1 LGAPTRIPHR
11 TVSASLSGSGE
22 FIGDYQGLTADD
34 CFAIPFVN
42 DTHLANDPSRDPA
55 FDRRLPFS
63 PFQEAIS
70 YRVPNEERFGGDD
83 RDCRR
88 DGDDDDDDDGRG
100 DDGDDDRGD
109 RRGGRGRRG
118 DDDRRKARAAL
129 AGVSRAQ
136 VRELAAKHQIIIGRS
151 R

>member
-88 DGDDDDDDDGRG
+88 GDRGDDD
-100 DDGDDDRGD
+100 
-109 RRGGRGRRG
+109 RG
-118 DDDRRKARAAL
+118 DDDRRKARGAL

-136 VRELAAKHQIIIGRS
+136 VRELAAKHQIIIGSS